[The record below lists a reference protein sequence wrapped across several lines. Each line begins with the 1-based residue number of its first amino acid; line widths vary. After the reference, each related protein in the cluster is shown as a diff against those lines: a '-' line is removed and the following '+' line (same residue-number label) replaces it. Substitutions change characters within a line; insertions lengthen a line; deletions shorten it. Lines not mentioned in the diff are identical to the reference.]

1 MLKLFTNLCAML
13 IVFGIILTVASIYTN
28 ISVWYGIEMT
38 KGAGTLFIMFLFMHL
53 LEEQKK
59 ANEQQRTIVE

>member
-1 MLKLFTNLCAML
+1 MLKLFTNLCAVL
-13 IVFGIILTVASIYTN
+13 IVFGIILTVASFYTN

-53 LEEQKK
+53 LEDHQQKEN
-59 ANEQQRTIVE
+59 AQRSIIE